1 MPGPDRH
8 KAVTLFALA
17 ERFFLHSKPKVT
29 SASAKPRFAGRQ
41 PSFRGGVPR
50 VKTWP
55 AGQLSAGKHEVQG
68 FSMTIAAPSVTNER
82 NENGRSDD
90 GTVKHVSIG
99 ALELEAGGLLPDV
112 VLAYESWG
120 TLNADASNAVLIEHA
135 LTGSTHV
142 ARGAGEEDGWWE
154 QLVGPGATIDTDRW
168 FVVSVNIVGGCYGST
183 GPSSN
188 APDGKPWGSRFPLVT
203 LRDSTTAEA
212 RLADALGITRWHAV
226 IGGSMGGA
234 RALEWAV
241 SYPARVKNCA
251 VISVGAYSTAE
262 QIAFA
267 QAQTLAIRQ
276 DPDFNGGD
284 YYDGPAPESGL
295 ALARRIAHIT
305 YRSAEE
311 FDFRF
316 GRNAQGSETP
326 LQAPALGE
334 RGRYQVESYLDHQG
348 RKLVQRFDANSYIAI
363 TEALMSHDITRG
375 RGTLEEALSR
385 TEANFFVAAVDS
397 DRLYFPEQ
405 SRELAAALPGG
416 VEVHTIEAPI
426 GHDGF
431 LTEIGQLG
439 PQLGAAFFA

>member
-1 MPGPDRH
+1 
-8 KAVTLFALA
+8 
-17 ERFFLHSKPKVT
+17 
-29 SASAKPRFAGRQ
+29 
-41 PSFRGGVPR
+41 
-50 VKTWP
+50 
-55 AGQLSAGKHEVQG
+55 
-68 FSMTIAAPSVTNER
+68 MTIAAPSVTSK
-82 NENGRSDD
+82 RSED
-90 GTVKHVSIG
+90 GTVKYLSVG
-99 ALELEAGGLLPDV
+99 ALELEAGGFLPEV

-142 ARGAGEEDGWWE
+142 ARGDSDEEGWWE
-154 QLVGPGATIDTDRW
+154 QLVGPGLTIDTERW

-203 LRDSTTAEA
+203 LRDSTAAEA
-212 RLADALGITRWHAV
+212 RLADALGINRWHAV

-241 SYPARVKNCA
+241 SHPSRVKNCA

-262 QIAFA
+262 QIAYA

-276 DPDFNGGD
+276 DPAFKGGD
-284 YYDGPAPESGL
+284 YYGGPAPEAGL

-305 YRSAEE
+305 YRSAQEL
-311 FDFRF
+311 DFRF
-316 GRNAQGSETP
+316 GRNAQGSEAP

-363 TEALMSHDITRG
+363 TEALMSHDVARG
-375 RGTLEEALSR
+375 RGSLKEALSL
-385 TEANFFVAAVDS
+385 TEATFFVAAVDS

-405 SRELAAALPGG
+405 SRELAEALPGN

-439 PQLGAAFFA
+439 PRLGAAFFA